1 MLEEKEYVDIIGAHF
16 SAGAGGC
23 GNLPE
28 GEITED
34 NRYAVY
40 GNFTG
45 ALCAESAG

>member
-1 MLEEKEYVDIIGAHF
+1 MLTSLALIFLLGLALRQRQRVKF
-16 SAGAGGC
+16 
-23 GNLPE
+23 
-28 GEITED
+28 TED

>member
-16 SAGAGGC
+16 SAGADGC